1 MALTDFVLK
10 VLDDINAE
18 LQLSLAGVELE
29 QLMWR
34 PSPHSNSMAWLVW
47 HIARLQDA
55 RASSLSGEEQLWVA
69 DGWHARFGLP
79 PNPANHGRGHTDE
92 EVDAVR
98 PESVQAVSEYAKAA
112 HESMRRQVELLGDVE
127 ATTAISGSSGDA
139 TIGDLIFR
147 VVHGGLA
154 HVGQLMYVR
163 GLAEKRHWFP
173 R

>member
-1 MALTDFVLK
+1 MGLTGFVLK
-10 VLDDINAE
+10 VLDNVNAE
-18 LQLSLAGVELE
+18 LQLSLDGVELE

-34 PSPHSNSMAWLVW
+34 PSPHSNSMAWLAW

-55 RASSLSGEEQLWVA
+55 RASSLSGEDQLWVT

-79 PNPANHGRGHTDE
+79 PDPANHGRGHSDE

-98 PESVQAVSEYAKAA
+98 PESVNVVSEYADAA
-112 HESMRRQVELLGDVE
+112 HGYLRRQVARLNDAE
-127 ATTAISGSSGDA
+127 APTAISGSSGDA
-139 TIGDLIFR
+139 TVSDLIFR

-154 HVGQLMYVR
+154 HLGQLMYVR
-163 GLAEKRHWFP
+163 GLTEKRHWFP